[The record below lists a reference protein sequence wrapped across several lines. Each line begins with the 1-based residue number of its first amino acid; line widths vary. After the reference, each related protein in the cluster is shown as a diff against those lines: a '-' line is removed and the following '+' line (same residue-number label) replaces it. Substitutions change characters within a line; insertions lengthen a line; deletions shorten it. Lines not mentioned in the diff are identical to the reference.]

1 MGLDMFLYK
10 AKKQNNKTLKN
21 IIDLNERINNG
32 ELTEKEREEMIPFIF
47 HIEVKEINYSY
58 DSFFKEVMY
67 WRKANYIHNWF
78 VENIQNGNDDCNYY
92 EVKNYDIED
101 LLNTCEKVYESL
113 KDKETITKTEK
124 YGNEIYSKQ
133 IYTENDSKLARELL
147 PTVEGFFF
155 GETDYDEYYFEV
167 LGETIEKL
175 KDILKNFDFDNN
187 YLIYGS
193 SW

>member
-21 IIDLNERINNG
+21 IIDLNERINNN
-32 ELTEKEREEMIPFIF
+32 ELTGKEREEMIPFIF

-67 WRKANYIHNWF
+67 WRKANHIHNWF
-78 VENIQNGNDDCNYY
+78 VENVQNGNDDCNYY
-92 EVKNYDIED
+92 EVKDYDIED

-124 YGNEIYSKQ
+124 YGNEICSKQ

-187 YLIYGS
+187 YLIYSS

>member
-21 IIDLNERINNG
+21 IIDLNERINNN

-78 VENIQNGNDDCNYY
+78 VENIQNGSDDCNY
-92 EVKNYDIED
+92 
-101 LLNTCEKVYESL
+101 
-113 KDKETITKTEK
+113 
-124 YGNEIYSKQ
+124 
-133 IYTENDSKLARELL
+133 
-147 PTVEGFFF
+147 
-155 GETDYDEYYFEV
+155 
-167 LGETIEKL
+167 
-175 KDILKNFDFDNN
+175 
-187 YLIYGS
+187 
-193 SW
+193 